1 MCVQVEYERYQ
12 PEVCVCLCTHPN
24 ESVFKYFCFKFGKD
38 VKSVDK
44 GVRGED
50 CVGGYVG
57 VEDNMLP
64 SAGSVS
70 TSTMLSVPTV
80 FTKNLAC
87 HLLEIRKYN
96 NLESITGMLFVRYML
111 KYMCKKK
118 NLQFYLQK
126 AELGTSLSQPTATI
140 LP

>member
-38 VKSVDK
+38 VKSVDE
-44 GVRGED
+44 GVRDED

-57 VEDNMLP
+57 VEDKMLP

-96 NLESITGMLFVRYML
+96 NCCTGKCVNPSLGCYLCVT
-111 KYMCKKK
+111 CSNICVKKK
-118 NLQFYLQK
+118 KSTL
-126 AELGTSLSQPTATI
+126 LSTESRTWD
-140 LP
+140 